1 MKMLLVLKY
10 STIDIDEYFDEIEDM
25 DEETKANMP
34 DRLII
39 SLKGKKYISK
49 SELMMLDMLAH
60 SNWERPLY
68 IATTVGKNGYL
79 NMSDYFLLEGL
90 AYRLT
95 PFNWKQL
102 GDGSMTYG
110 DLDSETMFRN
120 CMNFKFGGLDN
131 PDLYLDETIRRMCDS
146 HRRIFAQLA
155 SKLYNEGKKDK
166 AAQVMA
172 KIEAGIS
179 QELLPLNDGMFGAAP
194 ESAEVYYALG
204 QKEKAQKIIM
214 DCADNYL
221 QQMRWFLSMSNRSLR
236 FSRDSFQTAVS
247 IMYHNVL
254 PVLRECGTEDQ
265 FNSVAAQWSA
275 MCDEFDKRVNG

>member
-1 MKMLLVLKY
+1 
-10 STIDIDEYFDEIEDM
+10 
-25 DEETKANMP
+25 
-34 DRLII
+34 
-39 SLKGKKYISK
+39 
-49 SELMMLDMLAH
+49 
-60 SNWERPLY
+60 
-68 IATTVGKNGYL
+68 
-79 NMSDYFLLEGL
+79 
-90 AYRLT
+90 
-95 PFNWKQL
+95 
-102 GDGSMTYG
+102 MT
-110 DLDSETMFRN
+110 
-120 CMNFKFGGLDN
+120 
-131 PDLYLDETIRRMCDS
+131 
-146 HRRIFAQLA
+146 A